1 MVERLFIVKNM
12 SPLNKK
18 TIHEKLFKLQESV
31 KILEELRAEGYEAF
45 FTDRKN
51 QDVAT
56 LNLFVSI
63 EMITDI
69 GNHIITEVFQKQAKT
84 YKEIISLLAETGV
97 IPSAFAKENEDM
109 TKFRNLVAHDYDKI
123 TPEGIYE
130 NLQKAPDVFRTFAKY
145 FVEFMEKQKE

>member
-1 MVERLFIVKNM
+1 M

-31 KILEELRAEGYEAF
+31 KILEELRAEGRQAF
-45 FTDRKN
+45 FANRKN

-69 GNHIITEVFQKQAKT
+69 GNHIITEVFQRQAKT
-84 YKEIISLLAETGV
+84 YKEIILLLAETGV
-97 IPSAFAKENEDM
+97 IPLAFAKENENM

-123 TPEGIYE
+123 TPEGVYE
-130 NLQKAPDVFRTFAKY
+130 NLQKAPDIFRQFAKY
-145 FVEFMEKQKE
+145 FVEFMEKQTPKI